1 VSTYDLTTVAAEEES
16 FRRVLRTGAASQL
29 VSMRLRP
36 GEEIGEEVHEDA
48 DQLLL
53 VVDGEAE
60 VVLDGRPTRLGPN
73 GLAYVTAGVRHNVLN
88 AGAGDL
94 RLVSIYAPPEHPDGT
109 VHATKAEA
117 DAAEHHH

>member
-1 VSTYDLTTVAAEEES
+1 VSTYDLTRVASEEEN

-36 GEEIGEEVHEDA
+36 GEAIGEEVHEDA

-53 VVDGEAE
+53 VLDGEAE
-60 VVLDGRPTRLGPN
+60 IVLDGALSRLGPN

-88 AGAGDL
+88 AGGGDL
-94 RLVSIYAPPEHPDGT
+94 RLISIYAPPEHPDGT
-109 VHATKAEA
+109 VHRTKAEA
-117 DAAEHHH
+117 DAAEHGH